1 MRALALNNRAVM
13 NLLAGD
19 KVAALQDL
27 MQAVRLDNAELMLA
41 NLQRLTQSING
52 VEAPQLALQAAE

>member
-1 MRALALNNRAVM
+1 M

-41 NLQRLTQSING
+41 NLQRLTHSING